1 MLFFPCVLEF
11 SNTISVLQCMVVGC
25 PLHLEEGE
33 SWSQVG
39 TLFEFQV
46 SSLIWLATFAT
57 TILLF
62 GSNSCMCRAPRSGDF
77 VAMRHMMECG
87 SVAQPRFGCIPA
99 HDPFL
104 GKFLPLSCDDEATPP
119 PHVGLF

>member
-1 MLFFPCVLEF
+1 MTFGCVKAAMNRSATTRDAFFPCVLEF

-33 SWSQVG
+33 SLSQVG

-46 SSLIWLATFAT
+46 SSFISLATFAT

-62 GSNSCMCRAPRSGDF
+62 GSNSCIVRVRRVLVIS
-77 VAMRHMMECG
+77 
-87 SVAQPRFGCIPA
+87 
-99 HDPFL
+99 
-104 GKFLPLSCDDEATPP
+104 LP
-119 PHVGLF
+119 